1 MEEARPERDRMI
13 LERILALKQ
22 ILEDGRGGPVELH
35 DLGICYF
42 LLENYRPAID
52 TLQKL
57 AADFPG
63 YIESGSAVALRA
75 LCYLKTEGYTQAEE
89 LIRDRLRVDETDVRL
104 YSMLAFALEKT
115 RRIDDAVDVYRAA
128 HRIAPENLNVLNGL
142 GYLLTM
148 RGRPEDLKEA
158 GSYLKTAVTAR
169 PEHPAYL
176 DSFGVLLLRAGNK
189 DAAKKA
195 FGKAVLRAPENQE
208 ILDHLKEALDR

>member
-1 MEEARPERDRMI
+1 MI

-42 LLENYRPAID
+42 LLENFRQAVDI
-52 TLQKL
+52 LEKL
-57 AADFPG
+57 AAEYPG
-63 YIESGSAVALRA
+63 YIEGGAAIALRA
-75 LCYLKTEGYTQAEE
+75 LCHLKTEHYTQAEE

-115 RRIDDAVDVYRAA
+115 RRIDDAVEVYRAA
-128 HRIAPENLNVLNGL
+128 HRIDPENLNVLNGL
-142 GYLLTM
+142 GYLLTT
-148 RGRPEDLKEA
+148 RGRPDDLREA
-158 GSYLKTAVTAR
+158 GTYLKTAVTAR

-176 DSFGVLLLRAGNK
+176 DSFGLLLLRAGNK

-195 FGKAVLRAPENQE
+195 FGKALLRAPENQE